1 MAPLKFED
9 NIQDKLEERTIKPS
23 NNSWEK
29 LEQQLDSSHHK
40 NSRKKYWWL
49 GVAASIVG
57 FMITTTM
64 LVTTND
70 SEFIDVKI
78 VDINEEIIKKE
89 IPVDKTP
96 TKIVEEES
104 VPNIDNQNLK
114 KVTSPTSVVV
124 VENDKKEK
132 NRKETIKKEEQIV
145 FKGIQE
151 NSFNTPEN
159 RVLDA
164 IASRVDTINSIEKKD
179 KLLEIDAT
187 VIDSKIAG
195 VMSKVQE
202 LERDN
207 GIVADADID
216 ALLRK
221 AQSEITTQQILKSN
235 KVDVSALLL
244 DVERELDES
253 FKNRVYESLKAVFD
267 KLKTAVAERD
277 N

>member
-1 MAPLKFED
+1 
-9 NIQDKLEERTIKPS
+9 
-23 NNSWEK
+23 
-29 LEQQLDSSHHK
+29 
-40 NSRKKYWWL
+40 
-49 GVAASIVG
+49 
-57 FMITTTM
+57 MITTTM

-253 FKNRVYESLKAVFD
+253 FKNRVYEALKAGFD